1 MKELPYCLYKGNKIA
16 FEKSQERHLL
26 KLKKA
31 IDILKIISP
40 NLFQKLQKVKLIVI
54 VKTKIFT
61 TAVAYSDLSTIIIS
75 NRDIKEQSLFWI
87 IGTLVHETA
96 HIFESKKSQNKRYES
111 ELKATAAEQKFYKDA
126 DDFWYF
132 NLVSQEGGRKKYFKD
147 LKQRELKYKKK
158 GVGEIYKQ
166 CEEADG
172 DFKKM
177 NDIAYGIA
185 SKKILLIKKLN
196 R

>member
-87 IGTLVHETA
+87 IGTLVYETA
-96 HIFESKKSQNKRYES
+96 EPNIFVFTITISF
-111 ELKATAAEQKFYKDA
+111 TF
-126 DDFWYF
+126 
-132 NLVSQEGGRKKYFKD
+132 
-147 LKQRELKYKKK
+147 
-158 GVGEIYKQ
+158 
-166 CEEADG
+166 
-172 DFKKM
+172 
-177 NDIAYGIA
+177 
-185 SKKILLIKKLN
+185 
-196 R
+196 

>member
-54 VKTKIFT
+54 VKTKIFGS
-61 TAVAYSDLSTIIIS
+61 AVSYTEIGTVVVSDKILK
-75 NRDIKEQSLFWI
+75 NQSLFWVAGI
-87 IGTLVHETA
+87 LVHETA
-96 HIFESKKSQNKRYES
+96 HILEPKKLKHKLYKS
-111 ELKATAAEQKFYKDA
+111 ELNATIAEQKFYTEGG
-126 DDFWYF
+126 DFLYF
-132 NLVSQEGGRKKYFKD
+132 NFISPSGGRKKYFKD
-147 LKQRELKYKKK
+147 LKQRELKYKKDNHK
-158 GVGEIYKQ
+158 IYRQ
-166 CEEADG
+166 LHESPEDT
-172 DFKKM
+172 KKM

-185 SKKILLIKKLN
+185 SKKILLTKKSN
-196 R
+196 K